1 MRRQKLSASSF
12 RKVRGK
18 RLPAKEQAP
27 DLNLQKLRDELSHC
41 PGGF

>member
-1 MRRQKLSASSF
+1 MKRGKTFLSSS
-12 RKVRGK
+12 RKIRGK
-18 RLPAKEQAP
+18 RLPAKEPAP